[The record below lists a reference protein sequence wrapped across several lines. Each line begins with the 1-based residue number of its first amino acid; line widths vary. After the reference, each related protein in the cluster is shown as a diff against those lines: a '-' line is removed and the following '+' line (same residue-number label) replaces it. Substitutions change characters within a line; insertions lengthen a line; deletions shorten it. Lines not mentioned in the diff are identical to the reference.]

1 MRWEGGGREAAPT
14 HTLYVAVTDDDFTI
28 SRLCE
33 ATGGIAPGAP
43 IGGCDPPHAVS
54 IAMQTV
60 TA

>member
-1 MRWEGGGREAAPT
+1 
-14 HTLYVAVTDDDFTI
+14 LYVAVTDDDFTI